1 MYVEFKATLLSHFES
16 SRCCRFVA
24 VEVPWSIMV
33 SCSGSRLDVLPS
45 AVVRPKSC
53 KHRSFSS
60 TDTCSLV
67 YVRMYVAPHGK
78 VAYSAWSSSWYSQ
91 PGDEGRRWAFH
102 DTTFYYILP
111 EIHTFQVDDKQCIID
126 TETLSSPKIRKS
138 RPSTNVEFHLQ

>member
-60 TDTCSLV
+60 TATCSLV
-67 YVRMYVAPHGK
+67 YVRMYVAPHGN
-78 VAYSAWSSSWYSQ
+78 VAYSVWELELVLTA
-91 PGDEGRRWAFH
+91 RR
-102 DTTFYYILP
+102 
-111 EIHTFQVDDKQCIID
+111 
-126 TETLSSPKIRKS
+126 
-138 RPSTNVEFHLQ
+138 